1 MNLLK
6 NAVEHNPEGTRVRLT
21 TKVDGEQVVFTVRDN
36 GPGIPEDLLPR
47 VFEPFVSSRDSNA
60 DRISGLGLAVVQSL
74 TRAQGGT
81 VELTSD
87 DAGTVVHVRLPR
99 ALA

>member
-1 MNLLK
+1 
-6 NAVEHNPEGTRVRLT
+6 
-21 TKVDGEQVVFTVRDN
+21 
-36 GPGIPEDLLPR
+36 
-47 VFEPFVSSRDSNA
+47 VFEPFVSNRDSNT

-81 VELTSD
+81 VDLDSSER
-87 DAGTVVHVRLPR
+87 GTVIAIRLPR